1 MANDETSVRPGAGGG
16 AWLTQ
21 PGRLLRLAGSL
32 LAAAFVVALLRFV
45 ALGVE
50 DSLGTAFQLVI
61 TIGYGTYVDQ
71 SAWTK
76 VAAVTAGVGWL
87 LLAAATLALLLRTIR
102 TALLALGRDR

>member
-1 MANDETSVRPGAGGG
+1 MANDETSVRPGGGGG

-32 LAAAFVVALLRFV
+32 LTAAFVVALLRFV

-50 DSLGTAFQLVI
+50 DALGTAFELVN
-61 TIGYGTYVDQ
+61 TVGYGTDVDQ

-76 VAAVTAGVGWL
+76 VAAVAAGLGWL
-87 LLAAATLALLLRTIR
+87 LLGVAVVVILLRAVG
-102 TALLALGRDR
+102 TALLGWSRSR

>member
-50 DSLGTAFQLVI
+50 DAPGAAFQLVN
-61 TIGYGTYVDQ
+61 TIGYGTDVDQ

-76 VAAVTAGVGWL
+76 GAAVAAGLGWL
-87 LLAAATLALLLRTIR
+87 LLGVAIVVILLR
-102 TALLALGRDR
+102 ALGTVLLGWSRNR